1 MATAVPIRPV
11 PPRMTIRVGGGDD
24 GCGDGTSSCRCRY
37 VVVVVFADGG
47 REDEDDEDD
56 DNIVKASTMECPTM
70 MKTKRSIRRLER
82 VIHITFG
89 GLENSIIGAGRV
101 SFGTYVRKRKVK
113 KALNFRV
120 SLHRPRIGAQRT
132 T

>member
-11 PPRMTIRVGGGDD
+11 PPRMTIRVVGGDD

-37 VVVVVFADGG
+37 VVVVLFTEGG
-47 REDEDDEDD
+47 REDEDD
-56 DNIVKASTMECPTM
+56 DNVVVKASTMECPTM

-89 GLENSIIGAGRV
+89 GLENCRSR
-101 SFGTYVRKRKVK
+101 
-113 KALNFRV
+113 
-120 SLHRPRIGAQRT
+120 
-132 T
+132 